1 MKIIK
6 TLILLFTIS
15 LGLNSCDTSKAEKKG
30 ENTKISQSESQLKN
44 LEVNISGMTC
54 EIGCA
59 KTIESK
65 VSKMKGVSFSKV
77 SYNDSIGQFTYDA
90 NLTSAKTIIA
100 KIDGIADG
108 DTYKVVK
115 SQDNVTFVTKQ

>member
-1 MKIIK
+1 MKIFK
-6 TLILLFTIS
+6 TLILLFTLS
-15 LGLNSCDTSKAEKKG
+15 LALSSCDAAKKDKT
-30 ENTKISQSESQLKN
+30 ETIAQTEPKLQN

-77 SYNDSIGQFTYDA
+77 FFKDSIGQFTYDA

-108 DTYKVVK
+108 DTYKVVNSK
-115 SQDNVTFVTKQ
+115 EVATFVTK